1 MLWKFRSLGKPADTD
16 PVLGDHLA
24 FIRFFFSCYY
34 PEQGSFSRSVDTD
47 DPDLFSL
54 VNATGNIV
62 KNHLVSKNLVDMFYI
77 KNVHVCFSIFF
88 FRKFLQI
95 KISAL
100 AFSLY
105 NE

>member
-1 MLWKFRSLGKPADTD
+1 MLWKFRSLGKPADTNS
-16 PVLGDHLA
+16 VLSDHLA
-24 FIRFFFSCYY
+24 FIRFFFSCND
-34 PEQGSFSRSVDTD
+34 PEQGGFSCSVDTD
-47 DPDLFSL
+47 DSDLFSL
-54 VNATGNIV
+54 INAAGNIV
-62 KNHLVSKNLVDMFYI
+62 KNYLVSKNLVDMFYI